1 MRVEHRMQIDCSGM
15 TPEQCSHALLA
26 KLGHSLSFN
35 LKAAVPTDVV
45 HGAVSILHALPPD
58 LHTIIV
64 EVYET
69 TQAPTKDR
77 LSTLARP
84 AILPTAAEIR
94 RKLSA

>member
-1 MRVEHRMQIDCSGM
+1 MQIEHQLRIDCSAI
-15 TPEQCSHALLA
+15 TPEACSNAILA

-35 LKAAVPTDVV
+35 LKAAVPTDTV

-69 TQAPTKDR
+69 TQAPMKDR
-77 LSTLARP
+77 PSTLARP
-84 AILPTAAEIR
+84 AILPTEAEIR
-94 RKLSA
+94 RKLTA